1 MNTGI
6 KGEACTYVNAENTAA
21 AMKSGTLDVFA
32 TPAVAALIEQA
43 CQESVSGELGAD
55 ETTVGTYIC
64 IEHIAATAAGKK
76 VRAESILVNIDNRKL
91 LFEATVYDE
100 DKLIAKGTHERCI
113 VNTKR
118 FLSRLD

>member
-1 MNTGI
+1 MKTGI
-6 KGEACTYVNAENTAA
+6 KGEACTYVNSENTAA

-76 VRAESILVNIDNRKL
+76 VHAERLSLLILITESFCLK
-91 LFEATVYDE
+91 ASVYDRGKA
-100 DKLIAKGTHERCI
+100 D
-113 VNTKR
+113 
-118 FLSRLD
+118 

>member
-1 MNTGI
+1 MKTGI
-6 KGEACTYVNAENTAA
+6 KGEACTYVNSENTAA

-76 VRAESILVNIDNRKL
+76 VHAESVLVNIDNRKL
-91 LFEATVYDE
+91 LFEASVYDE
-100 DKLIAKGTHERCI
+100 DKLIAKGTHEICI
-113 VNTKR
+113 VNTER
-118 FLSRLD
+118 FLSRLN